1 MLLVPHQDSQ
11 SYILYVESIYP
22 SDRHYCYDNFSRV
35 CQEIIGIL
43 DKQLKIV
50 IDFNYCRFLDHR
62 GVAFLGGIIH
72 LIKKHRVHLTFDW
85 STLSPKI
92 HMNLAQNGF
101 LREFSGNIEP
111 WQGNSVPFRYDVDY
125 TGDIFQYLE
134 KQWLGRNWININT
147 QLQEAIVSNV
157 LEIYTNAFSHSQSP
171 IGVFSCGQHY
181 PQEKRL
187 ALTAIDFGV
196 GIVSNVRSMSHLS
209 KLSTEEALQWAF
221 QSGNSTRTG
230 ITGGT
235 GLTLLHSFIA
245 QNRGTLTICT
255 NDGKVEISDGKIEY
269 ASTNRPFSGT
279 LVNID
284 LQCDES
290 EYCLSTES
298 QPFQQPTGQE
308 KP

>member
-1 MLLVPHQDSQ
+1 MRLVPHQDSQ

-22 SDRHYCYDNFSRV
+22 SDRHYCYDNFFKV
-35 CQEIIGIL
+35 CQEISAIL
-43 DKQLKIV
+43 NKPLKIV
-50 IDFNYCRFLDHR
+50 VDFNYCKFLDHR

-72 LIKKHRVHLTFDW
+72 LIKKYQGHCTFAWD
-85 STLSPKI
+85 TLSSRL

-101 LREFSGNIEP
+101 LQEFSGNIEP

-125 TGDIFQYLE
+125 TGGILQYLGE
-134 KQWLGRNWININT
+134 QWLGRNWINIST
-147 QLQEAIVSNV
+147 QLREAIIGNV
-157 LEIYTNAFSHSQSP
+157 VEIYANAFDHSQSP

-187 ALTAIDFGV
+187 ALAAIDFGV
-196 GIVSNVRSMSHLS
+196 GIVSNVRSISRLS
-209 KLSTEEALQWAF
+209 TLSTEEALRWAF

-269 ASTNRPFSGT
+269 ASANRPFSGT

-298 QPFQQPTGQE
+298 QPL
-308 KP
+308 

>member
-1 MLLVPHQDSQ
+1 MQLVPHQDPQ
-11 SYILYVESIYP
+11 SYILYIEPIDSNDGYH
-22 SDRHYCYDNFSRV
+22 SYAKLFEA
-35 CQEIIGIL
+35 CQHVIEIL
-43 DKQLKIV
+43 HERPKIV
-50 IDFNYCRFLDHR
+50 IDFNYCKFLDHL

-72 LIKKHRVHLTFDW
+72 LIKKHQGHFTFAWD
-85 STLSPKI
+85 TLSPKI
-92 HMNLAQNGF
+92 RMNLAQNGF
-101 LREFSGNIEP
+101 LQEFSGNIEP

-134 KQWLGRNWININT
+134 KQWLGRNWINIST
-147 QLQEAIVSNV
+147 QLQEEIVSNV
-157 LEIYTNAFSHSQSP
+157 LEIYANAFDHSQSP

-196 GIVSNVRSMSHLS
+196 GIVSNVRSISRLNT
-209 KLSTEEALQWAF
+209 LSTEEALRWAF

-269 ASTNRPFSGT
+269 ASTNRLFSGT

-298 QPFQQPTGQE
+298 QPF
-308 KP
+308 

>member
-22 SDRHYCYDNFSRV
+22 SDRHYCYDKFSKV
-35 CQEIIGIL
+35 CQEIIEIL
-43 DKQLKIV
+43 NKELKIV
-50 IDFNYCRFLDHR
+50 VDFHYCTFLDHR

-72 LIKKHRVHLTFDW
+72 LIQKHQGHFTLDLG
-85 STLSPKI
+85 TLSPKI

-101 LREFSGNIEP
+101 LQEFSGSIEP

-196 GIVSNVRSMSHLS
+196 GIVSNVRSMSHLINFPPKKPS
-209 KLSTEEALQWAF
+209 NGHFNQAIVPEQESLGAL
-221 QSGNSTRTG
+221 
-230 ITGGT
+230 
-235 GLTLLHSFIA
+235 
-245 QNRGTLTICT
+245 
-255 NDGKVEISDGKIEY
+255 D
-269 ASTNRPFSGT
+269 
-279 LVNID
+279 
-284 LQCDES
+284 
-290 EYCLSTES
+290 
-298 QPFQQPTGQE
+298 
-308 KP
+308 